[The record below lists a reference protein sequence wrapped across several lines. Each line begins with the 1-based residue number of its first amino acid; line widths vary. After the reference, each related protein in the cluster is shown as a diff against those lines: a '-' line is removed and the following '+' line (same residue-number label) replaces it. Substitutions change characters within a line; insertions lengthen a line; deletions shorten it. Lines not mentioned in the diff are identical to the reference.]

1 MANSSQGFHEG
12 IGSLQGSTVDRHRAT
27 SSIIEELEA
36 IDWYDQRI
44 DATTDESLRDVL
56 RHNRDEEKEHAAMTL
71 EWLRRRDPE
80 LEGFL
85 RKYLFTEGSITE
97 LGEGVDRGVP
107 MTDGPD
113 TGDLGLGPLRDQ
125 KETL

>member
-1 MANSSQGFHEG
+1 
-12 IGSLQGSTVDRHRAT
+12 
-27 SSIIEELEA
+27 
-36 IDWYDQRI
+36 
-44 DATTDESLRDVL
+44 
-56 RHNRDEEKEHAAMTL
+56 MTL

-107 MTDGPD
+107 MADGPD